1 MRTTIEIPDALFRE
15 VKSRT
20 GREGT
25 TLKRFFTEA
34 VREKLARTHKRDVPL
49 KFPIVPKGQLGSVK
63 SLTGADIERIE
74 IDELLGRR

>member
-1 MRTTIEIPDALFRE
+1 MRTTIEIPDSLFRE

-34 VREKLARTHKRDVPL
+34 VREKLASKVRRTKPVA
-49 KFPIVPKGQLGSVK
+49 FPIVPKSRVPRVRVLS
-63 SLTGADIERIE
+63 SAE
-74 IDELLGRR
+74 IDRLWDR